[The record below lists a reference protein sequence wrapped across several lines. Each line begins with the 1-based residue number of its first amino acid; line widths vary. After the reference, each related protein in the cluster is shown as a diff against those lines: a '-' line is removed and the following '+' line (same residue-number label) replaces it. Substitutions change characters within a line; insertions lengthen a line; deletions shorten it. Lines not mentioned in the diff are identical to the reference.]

1 MQILESY
8 SDILAGGAIIAPD
21 ANDNSIVNIVVRF
34 SAAQLQMT
42 HDRMEIGTAMFQP
55 FFDDLDIHRQRHR
68 FIDVPLILKAR
79 DALVTANDL
88 LTRARSRLT
97 AIRADIA
104 PGLTWNLYEVLK
116 LCLALQY
123 LLQRANA
130 ENREILQLFR
140 QVWSTTHVFGNT
152 VRTTFPSQIRS
163 NTQENR
169 DFIPEQDEEN
179 SHPRMNA

>member
-1 MQILESY
+1 MNILEPY
-8 SDILAGGAIIAPD
+8 SDVLAGEAVIAPD
-21 ANDNSIVNIVVRF
+21 ADDSTIANIVV
-34 SAAQLQMT
+34 SYAAARIQMT
-42 HDRMEIGTAMFQP
+42 HDRVETGTAMFQP
-55 FFDDLDIHRQRHR
+55 FFDDLDIHHQRHR

-88 LTRARSRLT
+88 LNRARSRLT

-116 LCLALQY
+116 LCLALQF

-179 SHPRMNA
+179 SDPRMNA

>member
-1 MQILESY
+1 MQILEPY
-8 SDILAGGAIIAPD
+8 SDLLAGEAVIAPD
-21 ANDNSIVNIVVRF
+21 ADKNTIVNIVVLH
-34 SAAQLQMT
+34 AAASIQRT
-42 HDRMEIGTAMFQP
+42 HDSVETGTAMFQP
-55 FFDDLDIHRQRHR
+55 FLDDLDIHHQRHG
-68 FIDVPLILKAR
+68 FVDMPLIVKAR

-88 LTRARSRLT
+88 LNRARSRLT

-104 PGLTWNLYEVLK
+104 PGRTWNLYEVLK
-116 LCLALQY
+116 LCLALQF